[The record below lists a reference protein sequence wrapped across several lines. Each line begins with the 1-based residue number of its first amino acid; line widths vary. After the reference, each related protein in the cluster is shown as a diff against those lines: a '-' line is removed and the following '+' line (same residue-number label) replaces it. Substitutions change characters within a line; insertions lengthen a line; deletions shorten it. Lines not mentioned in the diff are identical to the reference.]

1 VNKKDINIPEF
12 NHATGSIELM
22 SRAVKYAPVVILEGV
37 TAFSDSI
44 KDLTHLRVF
53 LEGKDPWVTKA
64 LRFLVCLEQRNRSI
78 NKSRWSA
85 EKEYSSYSNFLAE
98 KKKSANIVVKVEKNW
113 SMQID
118 TDWDGTFS
126 L

>member
-1 VNKKDINIPEF
+1 MTPVFFPPLREQSNF
-12 NHATGSIELM
+12 QYHTGSHTSLDTFLFELRR
-22 SRAVKYAPVVILEGV
+22 S
-37 TAFSDSI
+37 
-44 KDLTHLRVF
+44 F